1 MKISELQPGQGN
13 VDVEIEIVS
22 IDEPKQ
28 FEKYG
33 RTLRVANALAKDDSG
48 QIKLS
53 LWNED
58 IDKVKAGQK
67 VKITNGYVSEFQGER
82 QLSTGKYGSMEILG
96 SNSIPK
102 SEEEKPIEES
112 KEELPP
118 NNEKETLL

>member
-53 LWNED
+53 LWNEN

-96 SNSIPK
+96 SSPMAK